1 MRASCRRLPSV
12 LALAFAL
19 PALAAPAPSTAPG
32 AAPQSGLARARL
44 KFPDGKTISVD
55 LAATPLQREVGLMN
69 RTKLP
74 KDYGMLFVF
83 PVEQGLQF
91 WMKNT
96 LVDLDMVFI
105 DHEGRVTAFYPRVPR
120 SELDTPEDKLARR
133 SGLAQYVLELPA
145 GAGARHKLKAGQKL
159 RFAVAIPPN

>member
-1 MRASCRRLPSV
+1 MPIV

-19 PALAAPAPSTAPG
+19 PALAAQAGPSSTAPG
-32 AAPQSGLARARL
+32 AAPQSGLTRARL

-69 RTKLP
+69 RTRLP

-145 GAGARHKLKAGQKL
+145 GAGARHKLKVGQKL
-159 RFAVAIPPN
+159 GFAVAIPPN